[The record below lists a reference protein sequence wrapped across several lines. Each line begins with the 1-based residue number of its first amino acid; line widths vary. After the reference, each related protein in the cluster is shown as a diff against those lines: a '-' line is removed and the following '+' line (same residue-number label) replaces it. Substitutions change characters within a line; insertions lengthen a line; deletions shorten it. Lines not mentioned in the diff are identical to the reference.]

1 MKADHLIIKKDAL
14 SRTIN
19 ILIFIGCIFSFMTS
33 PFGGSLGRNAF
44 YLTSYLSFLVVVFNL
59 KNYLVNKRNLILP
72 GAFFAVGIISIIWTV
87 MYKQPGDFISLYRQY
102 QSTGRLQIAA
112 AFILLVTLNEKTA
125 LQKNTVIAAI
135 LCGLVVNG
143 YAIYQGIYLHIQ
155 RVELN
160 FDRATVAAYIITAVN
175 LVFTKAVLLLKS
187 RHRIL
192 LFLAAFTFS
201 YAAIVLTGTR
211 AAMLAYPVLTLII
224 VLMSTHIISRRH
236 KIILFTLVPVMIA
249 LSAAIF
255 HNVIALRIQQFN
267 EDIAHMHEQTGENS
281 IISRLSMQTVAFRTG
296 SEAIW
301 GESAEQRAEEAKAI
315 VAKEPA
321 LYGALTYLTV
331 HMHNEVME
339 TFSIKGILGVLAL
352 IGLYF
357 CLLCNALLP
366 YRNPA
371 LLAVTISLITYGLS
385 DVIFFS
391 TEGTLIYCLA
401 VIMSI
406 LLIKTSDGLQE
417 TE

>member
-1 MKADHLIIKKDAL
+1 MKMDSLLFKKEGPVRFL
-14 SRTIN
+14 SM
-19 ILIFIGCIFSFMTS
+19 LIFLGCTFAFITS
-33 PFGGSLGRNAF
+33 PLGGSIGRNVF
-44 YLTSYLSFLVVVFNL
+44 YLTSYLSFLAVIFNL
-59 KNYLVNKRNLILP
+59 KFYVANKRNLILP
-72 GAFFAVGIISIIWTV
+72 GAFFAVGFISILWTV

-112 AFILLVTLNEKTA
+112 AFILLVTLNEKKA
-125 LQKNTVIAAI
+125 LQKHTALAA
-135 LCGLVVNG
+135 LVCGLVVNG
-143 YAIYQGIYLHIQ
+143 YALYQGVYLHIE

-160 FDRATVAAYIITAVN
+160 FERATVAAYIITAVN
-175 LVFTKAVLLLKS
+175 LVFIKAVLLLKS
-187 RHRIL
+187 RHRVL

-224 VLMSTHIISRRH
+224 VLMSTHIISNRH

-357 CLLCNALLP
+357 CLLCNALLR

-385 DVIFFS
+385 DVIFS
-391 TEGTLIYCLA
+391 CTEGTLIYCLA